1 MSVIGFTGPDMY
13 THINCC
19 RCCCYLTQMLTIM
32 HALEP
37 ILMMINCKEINVYVF
52 IFSSQGFT
60 VNLVVPLVNQTLVN
74 TMEHAPFMGIG
85 QTAHAQLVGLALTV
99 TLMLTNVAHHLV
111 ETWAHVTMFLEAITA
126 HVCQD
131 LLGDTV
137 TNMWM
142 SVLTILAR
150 IKVRVKIWSMDTAA
164 RAQQVLQEKTAK
176 FH

>member
-1 MSVIGFTGPDMY
+1 M
-13 THINCC
+13 
-19 RCCCYLTQMLTIM
+19 
-32 HALEP
+32 
-37 ILMMINCKEINVYVF
+37 
-52 IFSSQGFT
+52 
-60 VNLVVPLVNQTLVN
+60 NLAVLLVNQTLVN

-85 QTAHAQLVGLALTV
+85 QTAHAPLAGLALTV

-137 TNMWM
+137 INMWM

-164 RAQQVLQEKTAK
+164 RVRQASQEKTAK